1 MTKYIHNCTP
11 QEEEEIKSLSCKQN
25 MGLSPTCGMRLPL
38 PEKVVLFQERGVLG
52 ARLKAFIGLIKTN
65 KMGTDVS
72 GDILQVYLLT

>member
-1 MTKYIHNCTP
+1 MTKYTHNCTP

-25 MGLSPTCGMRLPL
+25 MGLSPTCGMRPPL

-52 ARLKAFIGLIKTN
+52 AKAFIGLIKTN

-72 GDILQVYLLT
+72 GDILQVCLLT